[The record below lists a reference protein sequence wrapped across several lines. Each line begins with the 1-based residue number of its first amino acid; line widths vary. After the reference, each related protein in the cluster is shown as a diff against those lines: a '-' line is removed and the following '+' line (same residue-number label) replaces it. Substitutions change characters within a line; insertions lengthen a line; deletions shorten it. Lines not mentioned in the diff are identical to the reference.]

1 MTEEKIFKLAIECG
15 MDQMNGTRDDG
26 TNGFYWEGWDEQL
39 LKFARAI
46 YEEGYDDGCFQATG
60 GQ

>member
-1 MTEEKIFKLAIECG
+1 MITNERILELAQEHL
-15 MDQMNGTRDDG
+15 DEFPDDFTATR
-26 TNGFYWEGWDEQL
+26 EQL
-39 LKFARAI
+39 IEFAQAI